1 MSELPKLPMELT
13 YTEVKEGSKVDAVA
27 GALVLAGAFNWL
39 AVGYT
44 HLSEEKAIPDL
55 LDLLYISHVPG
66 LQTLVYLVVGG
77 CGAYVLL
84 NKFASVGDKIPLN
97 HIVLP
102 LANLV
107 TIVGAINWLVTAIRV
122 CQENNVNG
130 AVDNAVTASA
140 AALNEFFKNVP
151 GVSTV
156 WGMAP
161 SLLTEQHAFVTVN
174 SIRLAVGLA
183 GLYLAQD
190 AVSGVL
196 AVTRKRKAA

>member
-1 MSELPKLPMELT
+1 MELT
-13 YTEVKEGSKVDAVA
+13 YTSVKQGSRVRTVA

-39 AVGYT
+39 AVGYN
-44 HLSEEKAIPDL
+44 HLYEEKAIPDL
-55 LDLLYISHVPG
+55 LDLLYVSSVPG

-84 NKFASVGDKIPLN
+84 NKIPSMGDKIPLN

-140 AALNEFFKNVP
+140 AALDGFLKNVP
-151 GVSTV
+151 GVSTA

-161 SLLTEQHAFVTVN
+161 SLLTQEHAFVAVN
-174 SIRLAVGLA
+174 SIRLAVGMA
-183 GLYLAQD
+183 GLSLAQD

-196 AVTRKRKAA
+196 AGARKRKAP